1 MRLLNVHT
9 RQLSTFFEDSL
20 PVYAIL
26 SHTWGDDEVFLQ
38 DIAQP
43 GPSMNKKLGYA
54 KINGCCQQAI
64 KDKIDWIWVDTCCID
79 KQSSAELSEAIN
91 SMFRWYQKSA
101 ICYAFLSDVPPDD
114 APLPENS
121 MFRASRWFSR
131 GWTLQELLA
140 PVHLE
145 FFDATWSRIG
155 SRLWLAQIISEVT
168 LIVAEIITHDV
179 SYTEASIGER
189 MSWASRRQTSRREDM
204 AYCLL
209 GLLGVNMPLLYGEG
223 SRAFTRLQEEIIR
236 VTFDQTI
243 LSWGIDFGIYDWE
256 THIPFASLLGSTLFP
271 KTPDVFQSFDPRIK
285 PCLGGPHYLMTNLGL
300 HLEILVITFIGDEYH
315 ALGLLDCKTSDD
327 WTFSPGIVAIPL
339 LWLPSSGGR
348 RRAARC
354 CGNPAFVAPAK
365 LIERAQRIPIYLTDT
380 SSEPYDDRVEICI
393 EWGQLYRT
401 GYDLA
406 DYCPQVDVTF
416 GYRSPKIQICC
427 HWAGCSNILLRFVR
441 RDSPYVLVLL
451 SKKQAVESMEE
462 KEGDSGSDMESIDLG
477 KWRAVVSTVEGH
489 FNSWAVTLEPNFL
502 KFDFETLRKSFLWGK
517 TTTIYS
523 KVPPR
528 SDYEP
533 SVILKTGNLLK
544 QSRGVDSSKEP
555 DLGYGS
561 LNSVRNLYSTP
572 PQILGQKAKV
582 VAPKS
587 NQLIDDQLKSYELTI
602 LVRSVP
608 GVGKLVA

>member
-9 RQLSTFFEDSL
+9 RQLRTFFEDSL
-20 PVYAIL
+20 PIYAIL
-26 SHTWGDDEVFLQ
+26 SHTWGEDEVSLQ
-38 DIAQP
+38 DIIQP
-43 GPSMNKKLGYA
+43 GPSQSRKLGYA
-54 KINGCCQQAI
+54 KINGCCRQAI
-64 KDKIDWIWVDTCCID
+64 KDKIEWIWVDTCCID

-101 ICYAFLSDVPPDD
+101 ICYAFLSDVLPDD
-114 APLPENS
+114 APLLENS
-121 MFRASRWFSR
+121 MFRASRWFTR

-145 FFDATWSRIG
+145 FFDATWTRIG
-155 SRLWLAQIISEVT
+155 SRLWLAQIISDVT
-168 LIVAEIITHDV
+168 LIASEIITHDV

-189 MSWASRRQTSRREDM
+189 MSWASSRQTSRREDV

-256 THIPFASLLGSTLFP
+256 TYTPFASILGSTLFA

-300 HLEILVITFIGDEYH
+300 HLEILVITFIDDESH

-327 WTFSPGIVAIPL
+327 WDSSPGRVAVPL

-354 CGNPAFVAPAK
+354 SGNPAFVAPAK

-380 SSEPYDDRVEICI
+380 SSEPYKDRVEISI

-406 DYCPQVDVTF
+406 DYCPQVKMTLGDK
-416 GYRSPKIQICC
+416 RPKIEICC
-427 HWAGCSNILLRFVR
+427 HRAGCSDILLRFVR
-441 RDSPYVLVLL
+441 RDSPCVLVLL
-451 SKKQAVESMEE
+451 SRKQAIENTDE
-462 KEGDSGSDMESIDLG
+462 KEGDSRSEMESVDLG
-477 KWRAVVSTVEGH
+477 DWRAVVCTVEGH
-489 FNSWAVTLEPNFL
+489 FNSWSVSLEPKFL
-502 KFDFETLRKSFLWGK
+502 KFDFERLRKIFLWGK
-517 TTTIYS
+517 TTMIDS
-523 KVPPR
+523 KGPPR
-528 SDYEP
+528 SDYE
-533 SVILKTGNLLK
+533 SVILQTGASLTEYQGKYSDYN
-544 QSRGVDSSKEP
+544 V
-555 DLGYGS
+555 LGYGS
-561 LNSVRNLYSTP
+561 LNSVRNYLSTP
-572 PQILGQKAKV
+572 PQIFGQKAKV
-582 VAPKS
+582 RAPKS
-587 NQLIDDQLKSYELTI
+587 NQLIDDQLKSYELNI

-608 GVGKLVA
+608 GVGRLVV